1 MVSLHT
7 RRRALIARLL
17 FGVVLLFATTA
28 VEAACKED
36 ALANVQGATLVMTS
50 GAVYQLENS
59 VMDVALWFP
68 PTRVMVCE
76 RISMNGIPY
85 YAISNKDTNKT
96 VSAAR
101 VVD

>member
-1 MVSLHT
+1 MVSLYS

-28 VEAACKED
+28 VEAACKKED

-50 GAVYQLENS
+50 GAVYQLGNS
-59 VMDVALWFP
+59 AMDVALWLP
-68 PTRVMVCE
+68 PTKGCE

-85 YAISNKDTNKT
+85 YAISNKDTNET
-96 VSAAR
+96 VSVAR
-101 VVD
+101 VVN